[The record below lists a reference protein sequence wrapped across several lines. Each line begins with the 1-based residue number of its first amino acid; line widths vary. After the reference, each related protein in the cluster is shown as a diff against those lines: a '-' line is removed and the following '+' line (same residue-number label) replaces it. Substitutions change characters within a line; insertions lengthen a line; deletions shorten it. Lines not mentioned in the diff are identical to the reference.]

1 MLSESARSIFD
12 NGSHINDHMILLSE
26 AVFLVARSTY
36 SNQVVACQGAEVR
49 MGKLCIGMSVGAY
62 MLYYLPWGP
71 AMFYVSYNIAYVRD
85 LL

>member
-1 MLSESARSIFD
+1 
-12 NGSHINDHMILLSE
+12 
-26 AVFLVARSTY
+26 
-36 SNQVVACQGAEVR
+36 
-49 MGKLCIGMSVGAY
+49 MGKLYIGMSVGAY